1 MKNPFNYCD
10 ARNNKAPIL
19 ILSYVSFDGI
29 LMLLDVRVCVY
40 VAPTRKRPADL
51 VCGVTR
57 TDEAMNA
64 AVGVFFPARGFL
76 FGNKSKIIIPL
87 PH

>member
-1 MKNPFNYCD
+1 MDYKT
-10 ARNNKAPIL
+10 PIL

-29 LMLLDVRVCVY
+29 LILLDVRVCVY
-40 VAPTRKRPADL
+40 VAPARKRPADL

-64 AVGVFFPARGFL
+64 AVVVFFLPVDFVL
-76 FGNKSKIIIPL
+76 KIREQI
-87 PH
+87 